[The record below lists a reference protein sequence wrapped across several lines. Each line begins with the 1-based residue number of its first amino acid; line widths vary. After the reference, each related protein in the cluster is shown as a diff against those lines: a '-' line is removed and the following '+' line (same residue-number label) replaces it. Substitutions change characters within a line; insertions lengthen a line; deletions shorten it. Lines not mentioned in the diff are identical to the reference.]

1 MTFWLRKLNLTAHI
15 AFSVGWIGAAAAFLV
30 LSVVGLTSQNE
41 MVVRGVYVSMN
52 LICLYSIVPLSLASL
67 GTGLIQSLGA
77 QWGLFRHY
85 WVLAKFLLTILSVA
99 VLLMHQFAAM
109 RAAKLALQAAAALP
123 RTQLSTVGFVL
134 LRASGLGILVLLVT
148 TILSVYKPWGLTQ
161 YGWLKRQ
168 QRRNQRMVVAQTEQ
182 AIAAMSIGGA
192 TMAKRGLMQG
202 LTMPIAIGIG
212 LVLLGMVI
220 AIHLNGH
227 SFHHGH

>member
-1 MTFWLRKLNLTAHI
+1 MTSWLRKLNLTAHI
-15 AFSVGWIGAAAAFLV
+15 MFSVGWIGAAAAFLV
-30 LSVVGLTSQNE
+30 LSVIGLTSQNE

-52 LICLYSIVPLSLASL
+52 LICLYSIVPLSLAAL
-67 GTGLIQSLGA
+67 GTGLIQSLGT

-123 RTQLSTVGFVL
+123 RTQLNTVGFVL

-148 TILSVYKPWGLTQ
+148 TTLSVYKPWGLTQ
-161 YGWLKRQ
+161 YGWLKQQERQ
-168 QRRNQRMVVAQTEQ
+168 NQRTVLAQTTQ
-182 AIAAMSIGGA
+182 AGVAISGLDA
-192 TMAKRGLMQG
+192 TMTNNGFLQG
-202 LTMPIAIGIG
+202 LKVPIAVAIGI
-212 LVLLGMVI
+212 VLLGMVI
-220 AIHLNGH
+220 AMHLGGH